1 MDMLKMAQALRPDL
15 NITRADMLTNWPD
28 GVKQWWLFTPNE
40 ARPGKDK
47 CVGNI
52 LATSY
57 YKEDELSERVM
68 HKISIE
74 LTIFE

>member
-1 MDMLKMAQALRPDL
+1 MDMLKVAQAMRPDL
-15 NITRADMLTNWPD
+15 NIVRADKLTDWPD
-28 GVKQWWLFTPNE
+28 GVKQWWLFAPHPE
-40 ARPGKDK
+40 RPGKDK

-57 YKEDELSERVM
+57 YKEDEVTECMM
-68 HKISIE
+68 HKVDIS